1 MTLKNVYFARALIQE
16 LFGHDPEILGLDQ
29 TPIYMNESGSK
40 KVGTLELI
48 GAPEVKLKEN
58 CALTRQRVSVLTR
71 VSSWKSSAL
80 QVGGPP
86 IEVLFK
92 GKTKRVLAKI
102 NVPWDV
108 NLSLAFQE
116 KGSYRSADMVAYLS
130 KHLEQWT
137 PERAQNGDWKIL
149 LLDSYKAHFSEDIER
164 CCWERGYLVLYH
176 YGNTTGVLQVNDTHL
191 RAFFKRI
198 YLDYEEEAFA
208 EQLIHDP
215 ADIGRSRH
223 QVLFGPQHP
232 LRATTL
238 SAPPIALPRKGRR
251 GSRTAPKQPF
261 YYRSPG
267 AGVNHP
273 PNPPEPAL

>member
-16 LFGHDPEILGLDQ
+16 LFGHDLEILGLDQ
-29 TPIYMNESGSK
+29 TPIYMNDAGSK
-40 KVGTLELI
+40 MIGTLELM

-71 VSSWKSSAL
+71 VSSWTSSAL

-102 NVPWDV
+102 NVPRDV

-116 KGSYRSADMVAYLS
+116 KGSYRSDDMVAYLS

-137 PERAQNGDWKIL
+137 PKRAQNGDWKIL

-176 YGNTTGVLQVNDTHL
+176 YGNTTGSCKSTIHICTSVSNRSSWGTK
-191 RAFFKRI
+191 KR
-198 YLDYEEEAFA
+198 
-208 EQLIHDP
+208 P
-215 ADIGRSRH
+215 SR
-223 QVLFGPQHP
+223 
-232 LRATTL
+232 
-238 SAPPIALPRKGRR
+238 RR
-251 GSRTAPKQPF
+251 
-261 YYRSPG
+261 
-267 AGVNHP
+267 
-273 PNPPEPAL
+273 